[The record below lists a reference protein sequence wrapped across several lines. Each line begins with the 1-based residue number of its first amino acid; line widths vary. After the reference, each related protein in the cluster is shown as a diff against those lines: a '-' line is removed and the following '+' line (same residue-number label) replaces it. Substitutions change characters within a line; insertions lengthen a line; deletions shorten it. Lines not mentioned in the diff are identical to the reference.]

1 MNTDRV
7 AMIRDKLT
15 AVLAPQT
22 IEIRDDSAQ
31 HAGHAGAR
39 GGGGHFAVHIVA
51 DAFAG
56 KSLIQRHRM
65 VYDALAEAM
74 QSDIHALS
82 IQAETLEE
90 AQAKNKSD

>member
-1 MNTDRV
+1 MNADRV

-15 AVLAPQT
+15 AALAPQT
-22 IEIRDDSAQ
+22 LEIRDDSAK

-39 GGGGHFAVHIVA
+39 GGGGHFIVHIVA
-51 DAFAG
+51 DAFAD

-74 QSDIHALS
+74 QQEIHALG
-82 IQAETLEE
+82 IQAETPAE
-90 AQAKNKSD
+90 ARTGNRSE